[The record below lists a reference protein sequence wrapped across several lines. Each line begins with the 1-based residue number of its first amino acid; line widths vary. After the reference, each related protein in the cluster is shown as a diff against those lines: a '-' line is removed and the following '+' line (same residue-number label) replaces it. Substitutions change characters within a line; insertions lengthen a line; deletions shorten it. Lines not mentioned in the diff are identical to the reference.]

1 VSLILKIN
9 LFVLTLLKFCK
20 KKKLNKKFI
29 FCKKK
34 KLNKKF
40 IFCKKNIY
48 IFWISK
54 QKKKSIT
61 TKLIHKQKQLN

>member
-29 FCKKK
+29 FCKKY
-34 KLNKKF
+34 
-40 IFCKKNIY
+40 IY
-48 IFWISK
+48 IVWISN
-54 QKKKSIT
+54 QKKKTIT
-61 TKLIHKQKQLN
+61 TKLIFIFKKIKKI